1 MVQQREASSTS
12 NAGRRLVAAI
22 DIGGTFT
29 DIVIYNPSTG
39 RTAVGK
45 YLTTPNDPSIGALAG
60 LRTLLEE
67 ENLRFRNLTQA
78 VHATTLAANAIVER
92 KGAPTG
98 LLTTKGFQD
107 ILLVGRESRYDIYDL
122 VPEFPEPLV
131 HGPMRRELTER
142 TAATGDALQPL
153 SMQEVKVT
161 IQELVDKGA
170 TSIAVCLLHSYVNPA
185 HEEAVGEVIAESFPD
200 VNYSLSS
207 KVCPE
212 IREYE
217 RTSTTVANA
226 YIQPIVA
233 RYLEDLETNLEN
245 VALYIMLSNG
255 GISTA
260 ENAAETPIRMF
271 ESGPAAGAL
280 SAAYFGSMSDYRD
293 IIAFD
298 MGGTTAKTCI
308 IENGQPHISTEFEI
322 ARVKRFKK
330 GSGMPIQ
337 VSCVDLIEVGA
348 GGGSIARIDAM
359 GLLKVGPDSQ
369 GASPGPA
376 CYGLGGAEPTV
387 TDADLI
393 LGYIDPSYFL
403 GGEMEIF
410 PAAASEAVR
419 TKIAEPLKVEEV
431 QAAWGIHELVNE
443 TMAAAARIQ
452 LSERGKDPRNF
463 TLVATGGAGPVHAFR
478 LARKVGLRRIICPPA
493 TGLASA
499 LGLLVVPIKMDTVDS
514 QVCPLDQVDLNKIN
528 AMLADREK
536 KCIALLKAAGVRER
550 EIRIQR
556 MADISFLGQGF
567 PLTIPIPTGKL
578 GPQHIQ
584 VIDKTFRE
592 LYSTTHG
599 GVIGAVPLQAMSW
612 RIFSMGPDPKANFR
626 FTNLSGGGSRN
637 VLKGTRRIY
646 LPENKGFRKVNV
658 YDRYLLKPGQKLK
671 GPALVE
677 ERVTTTVIGS
687 RSAFYV
693 DKHQTLIIEL

>member
-1 MVQQREASSTS
+1 
-12 NAGRRLVAAI
+12 VAAI

-29 DIVIYNPSTG
+29 DIVIYNPATG
-39 RTAVGK
+39 KTAVGK

-67 ENLRFRNLTQA
+67 ESLRFRDLTQA
-78 VHATTLAANAIVER
+78 IHATTLATNAIIER

-98 LLTTKGFQD
+98 LLATKGFQD

-131 HGPMRRELTER
+131 VGPLRRELTER
-142 TAATGDALQPL
+142 VSASGDTLQPL

-170 TSIAVCLLHSYVNPA
+170 RSIAVCLLHSYIKPD
-185 HEEAVGEVIAESFPD
+185 HELAVGEVIAESFPD
-200 VNYSLSS
+200 ISFSLSS

-226 YIQPIVA
+226 YIQPIVS

-245 VALYIMLSNG
+245 VSLYIMLSNG

-260 ENAAETPIRMF
+260 RAAAESPIRMF

-280 SAAYFGSMSDYRD
+280 SAAYFGKLCGYKD
-293 IIAFD
+293 IVAFD

-308 IENGQPHISTEFEI
+308 IENSQPHISTQFEI

-330 GSGMPIQ
+330 GSGLPIQ
-337 VSCVDLIEVGA
+337 VPCIDLIEVGA
-348 GGGSIARIDAM
+348 GGGSTARIDDM

-376 CYGLGGAEPTV
+376 CYGLGGQEPTV

-393 LGYIDPSYFL
+393 LGYIDPGYFL

-410 PAAASEAVR
+410 PEAASEAVR
-419 TKIAEPLKVEEV
+419 KKIAEPLKIEEV

-452 LSERGKDPRNF
+452 LSERGKDPRAF
-463 TLVATGGAGPVHAFR
+463 TLIATGGAGPVHAFR
-478 LARKVGLRRIICPPA
+478 LARKVSLRRIVCPPGA
-493 TGLASA
+493 GLASA
-499 LGLLVVPIKMDTVDS
+499 LGLLTVPIKVDTVDTH
-514 QVCPLDQVDLNKIN
+514 VTPLDEVDLAKLNI
-528 AMLADREK
+528 LLVDREK
-536 KCIALLKAAGVRER
+536 KCHALLKAAGVRER
-550 EIRIQR
+550 DIRIQR
-556 MADISFLGQGF
+556 MADISFEGQGF
-567 PLTIPIPTGKL
+567 PLTIPIPSGKL
-578 GPQHIQ
+578 GSNAFQ
-584 VIDKTFRE
+584 VIEKTYRE
-592 LYSTTHG
+592 HYSTAHG
-599 GVIGAVPLQAMSW
+599 SGIGSVPLQIFSW
-612 RIFSMGPDPKANFR
+612 RIFGMGPEPRVNFR
-626 FTNLSGGGSRN
+626 FTNLSAKGGRN
-637 VLKGTRRIY
+637 PLKGTRKIY

-658 YDRYLLKPGQKLK
+658 YDRYLLRPGQKFK

-677 ERVTTTVIGS
+677 ERVTTMVVGP
-687 RSAFYV
+687 RSSFFV
-693 DKHQTLIIEL
+693 DKSQNLIVEL

>member
-1 MVQQREASSTS
+1 
-12 NAGRRLVAAI
+12 LVAAI

-29 DIVIYNPSTG
+29 DIVIYNPFSG
-39 RTAVGK
+39 KAAVGK

-122 VPEFPEPLV
+122 VPEFPSPLV
-131 HGPMRRELTER
+131 TSPMRRELTER
-142 TAATGDALQPL
+142 IAATGDTLQPL
-153 SMQEVKVT
+153 SMQEVKVA
-161 IQELVDKGA
+161 IQELVDRGA
-170 TSIAVCLLHSYVNPA
+170 KSIAVCLLHSYVNPE
-185 HEEAVGEVIAESFPD
+185 HEEAVGEVIAESFLN
-200 VNYSLSS
+200 VSYSLSS

-226 YIQPIVA
+226 YIQPIVS

-260 ENAAETPIRMF
+260 KAAAETPIRMF

-280 SAAYFGSMSDYRD
+280 SAACFGKLSGFKDVV
-293 IIAFD
+293 AFD

-308 IENGQPHISTEFEI
+308 IENNQPHISTQFEI

-330 GSGMPIQ
+330 GSGLPIQ

-348 GGGSIARIDAM
+348 GGGSIARIDGM

-376 CYGLGGAEPTV
+376 CYGLGGTEPTV

-393 LGYIDPSYFL
+393 LGYIDPGYFL

-410 PAAASEAVR
+410 PEAASEAVR
-419 TKIAEPLKVEEV
+419 KKIAEPLKIEEV

-452 LSERGKDPRNF
+452 LSEQGKDPRNF
-463 TLVATGGAGPVHAFR
+463 TLMATGGAGPVHAFR
-478 LARKVGLRRIICPPA
+478 LARKVGLRRIVCQPA
-493 TGLASA
+493 AGLASA
-499 LGLLVVPIKMDTVDS
+499 LGLLVVPIKVDMVDS
-514 QVCPLDQVDLNKIN
+514 HVSPLDHVDLNKIN
-528 AMLADREK
+528 TLLADREK
-536 KCIALLKAAGVRER
+536 KCITLLKAAGVRER
-550 EIRIQR
+550 DIRIQR
-556 MADISFLGQGF
+556 MADVSFLGQGF
-567 PLTIPIPTGKL
+567 ALTIPIPTGKL
-578 GPQHIQ
+578 GPQHVQ
-584 VIDKTFRE
+584 VIDNTFRD

-599 GVIGAVPLQAMSW
+599 GVIGSVPLQVLSW
-612 RIFSMGPDPKANFR
+612 RIFGLGPEPKANFR
-626 FTNLSGGGSRN
+626 FTNLSERGSRN

-658 YDRYLLKPGQKLK
+658 YDRYLLKPGQKFK

-687 RSAFYV
+687 RSTFYV
-693 DKHQTLIIEL
+693 DKAQSLIIEL

>member
-1 MVQQREASSTS
+1 MAQQRDAASANS
-12 NAGRRLVAAI
+12 GRRLVAAI

-29 DIVIYNPSTG
+29 DIVIYNPSSG
-39 RTAVGK
+39 KAAVGK

-107 ILLVGRESRYDIYDL
+107 ILQVGRESRYDIYDL

-131 HGPMRRELTER
+131 GGTMRRELTER
-142 TAATGDALQPL
+142 IAATGDTLQPL

-161 IQELVDKGA
+161 IQELVDRGA
-170 TSIAVCLLHSYVNPA
+170 KSIAVCLLHSYVNPE

-200 VNYSLSS
+200 ISYSLSS

-226 YIQPIVA
+226 YIQPIVS

-260 ENAAETPIRMF
+260 KSAAETPIRMF

-280 SAAYFGSMSDYRD
+280 SAACFGKLSGFNNVV
-293 IIAFD
+293 AFD
-298 MGGTTAKTCI
+298 MGGTTAKTCV
-308 IENGQPHISTEFEI
+308 IENGHPHISTEFEI

-330 GSGMPIQ
+330 GSGLPIQ

-348 GGGSIARIDAM
+348 GGGSIARIDSM

-376 CYGLGGAEPTV
+376 CYGLGGTEPTV

-393 LGYIDPSYFL
+393 LGYIDPAYFL

-410 PAAASEAVR
+410 PEAASEAIR
-419 TKIAEPLKVEEV
+419 KKIAEPLKIEEV
-431 QAAWGIHELVNE
+431 QAAWGVHELVNE

-463 TLVATGGAGPVHAFR
+463 TLIATGGAGPVHAFR
-478 LARKVGLRRIICPPA
+478 LARKVGLRRIVCLPA
-493 TGLASA
+493 AGLASA
-499 LGLLVVPIKMDTVDS
+499 LGLLVVPIKVDTVDS
-514 QVCPLDQVDLNKIN
+514 HVSPLDQVDLNKIN
-528 AMLADREK
+528 ALLADREK
-536 KCIALLKAAGVRER
+536 KCVALLKAAGVRER
-550 EIRIQR
+550 EIRIER
-556 MADISFLGQGF
+556 MADVSFLGQGF

-592 LYSTTHG
+592 LYSSTHG
-599 GVIGAVPLQAMSW
+599 GVIGAVPLQVMNW
-612 RIFSMGPDPKANFR
+612 RIFGLGPDPKANFK
-626 FTNLSGGGSRN
+626 FSNLSERGSRN

-646 LPENKGFRKVNV
+646 LPENKGYRKVNV
-658 YDRYLLKPGQKLK
+658 YDRYLLKPGQKFK

-677 ERVTTTVIGS
+677 ERVTTTVVGS
-687 RSAFYV
+687 RSTFYV
-693 DKHQTLIIEL
+693 DKTQNLIIEL